1 MASWFYA
8 MMRLLHLK
16 QPLKATVHQPK
27 FLDLHLTVRVRE
39 AVIDI
44 NDDNFWRCM
53 YVLLRAVYPALRALR
68 FCDSSQPVMDKIYY
82 LSHRTTEALKKS
94 EEDLDSS
101 TLFGSLS
108 MDRSLQHE
116 AEMVFGDDDDDG
128 GGGGSGGSGSGD
140 IILGGSNDDSC
151 ESSDD
156 DDDNDDNGMSDGGE
170 YGGYELGKKLL
181 WHWEQRKSKIEHDYA
196 ITGWALSIMSDIRDD
211 VNERINSNNGLY
223 QAAIE
228 RVVKRLHL
236 PPCPNSDP
244 GIIGLKEGEIVD
256 IFWDEFKA
264 FRNRTQQYSEP
275 RCWATQDAVQ
285 GRSHLWHEKYSIP
298 YTKVL
303 GFVACRVTSKLAGI
317 GPAERS
323 WATVKQIKDGK
334 RAHLGSDSTEKR
346 AIIMVSAKMKA
357 AQIRRRNMEQIDAV
371 GPNAMFGDDDI
382 NFDQQL
388 EQFGVD
394 TMTLR
399 EPVVQ
404 RVFHAWVEEWEEEDR
419 RKNDPVAEAR
429 LLTKYKNLVFNDPD
443 TGATMSIYDKNM
455 EFWRGRGNGWMVIA
469 TSADEG
475 VEDEPFALEVVCS
488 LIAQTPQVEG
498 VKIIRKDDEG
508 TVLEIDED

>member
-1 MASWFYA
+1 M
-8 MMRLLHLK
+8 
-16 QPLKATVHQPK
+16 
-27 FLDLHLTVRVRE
+27 
-39 AVIDI
+39 
-44 NDDNFWRCM
+44 
-53 YVLLRAVYPALRALR
+53 YPALRALR

-94 EEDLDSS
+94 EADLDSS
-101 TLFGSLS
+101 SLFGSLS

-116 AEMVFGDDDDDG
+116 AEMVFGDDDDNGG
-128 GGGGSGGSGSGD
+128 GGGGSGGGNSGGD
-140 IILGGSNDDSC
+140 IILGAGSNDDSC

-156 DDDNDDNGMSDGGE
+156 DDDDDDDNGMSDGGE

-196 ITGWALSIMSDIRDD
+196 ITGWALSIMSDIHED
-211 VNERINSNNGLY
+211 VCERIDSNNGLY
-223 QAAIE
+223 RSAIE

-236 PPCPNSDP
+236 PPCPNSNRA
-244 GIIGLKEGEIVD
+244 IIGLGEGEIVD
-256 IFWDEFKA
+256 LFWDEFKA

-275 RCWATQDAVQ
+275 SRWATQDAVQ

-323 WATVKQIKDGK
+323 WAAVKQIKDGK
-334 RAHLGSDSTEKR
+334 RSHLGSDSTEKR

-371 GPNAMFGDDDI
+371 GPNTMFGDDDI

-475 VEDEPFALEVVCS
+475 VEDEPFALEVVCL

-508 TVLEIDED
+508 TVVEIDED